1 MFNWLK
7 NLFKKKPKPPCPKCK
22 DTGEILRPA
31 YKIGSMTEYDVI
43 KCDCKKS
50 KKK

>member
-1 MFNWLK
+1 MINWIK
-7 NLFKKKPKPPCPKCK
+7 NLFKTKVKEPCTKCK

-43 KCDCKKS
+43 RCSCQS